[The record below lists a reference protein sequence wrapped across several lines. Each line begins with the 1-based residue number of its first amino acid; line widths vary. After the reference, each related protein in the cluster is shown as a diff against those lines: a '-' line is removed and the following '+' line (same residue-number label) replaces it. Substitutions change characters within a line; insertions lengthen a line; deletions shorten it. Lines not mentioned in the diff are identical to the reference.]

1 MQLSAADKLT
11 VSARLSEAKQSL
23 DEVIGLLDTEAD
35 ASALISKLNESSRRL
50 DRASFALMVS
60 SLQGT
65 AEASEPERAANIKH
79 LEQLFLDIE

>member
-1 MQLSAADKLT
+1 MQLSAADKIT

-23 DEVIGLLDTEAD
+23 DEVIDLMETDAD

-50 DRASFALMVS
+50 DRVSFALMVS

-65 AEASEPERAANIKH
+65 VEASEPEREANIKH
-79 LEQLFLDIE
+79 LEQLFLHIE